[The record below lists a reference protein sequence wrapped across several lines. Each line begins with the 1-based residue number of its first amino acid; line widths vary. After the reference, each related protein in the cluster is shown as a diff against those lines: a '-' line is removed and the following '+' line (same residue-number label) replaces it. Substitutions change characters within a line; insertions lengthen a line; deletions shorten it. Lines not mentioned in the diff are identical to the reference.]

1 MIPLPRPRPN
11 PPDLLLLSRFDLSL
25 QERASS
31 PQAWSLRE
39 KYDLAGNAFAA
50 TCSLAFITAMVVS
63 APFEAAFADDVEP
76 EPVPHSET
84 ESNESE
90 AGEEEDPASDSD
102 AEANGSDGDV
112 SS

>member
-1 MIPLPRPRPN
+1 
-11 PPDLLLLSRFDLSL
+11 LSRFDLSL
-25 QERASS
+25 QERARN
-31 PQAWSLRE
+31 PHAWSLRE

-63 APFEAAFADDVEP
+63 APFEAAFADEVQVGVV
-76 EPVPHSET
+76 PVPHSDA

-90 AGEEEDPASDSD
+90 AGEEEDPVLDSD
-102 AEANGSDGDV
+102 AEAVGSDGDV